1 MKMASTGF
9 DTSELARLARQMG
22 QAGED
27 LRRQVKPFLRK
38 EGTKLKSLTAREA
51 RKVGKKTGKYRKS
64 IKRGKPYAYRR
75 SNAIRVYSYAPHAHL
90 IEEGHRMVTHDGQ
103 EVGFVQGH
111 HVFETAAR
119 DFEPQFQSD
128 LDDFLEGTVRL

>member
-1 MKMASTGF
+1 MRRGVF
-9 DTSELARLARQMG
+9 QE
-22 QAGED
+22 GEKISPPGG
-27 LRRQVKPFLRK
+27 LQ
-38 EGTKLKSLTAREA
+38 TAEKNQKKAKR
-51 RKVGKKTGKYRKS
+51 VGKKTGNYQKS
-64 IKRGKPYAYRR
+64 IKRGKPYSYRR

-90 IEEGHRMVTHDGQ
+90 THDGQ